1 MLGKIMQSK
10 TGLAKVCDNFAKKRQ
25 LCDNFATTEKRKNS
39 NEIIRD
45 IYIFKEV
52 VATFLLVST
61 RIRLSPPLGIR
72 SAGLTATH
80 PLPLYGDNFLRQ
92 LFATTSKREAQV
104 RR

>member
-1 MLGKIMQSK
+1 MQNE
-10 TGLAKVCDNFAKKRQ
+10 TGLVKVCDNFAKKRQ

-39 NEIIRD
+39 NEIIRY

-52 VATFLLVST
+52 VATFLLVGT
-61 RIRLSPPLGIR
+61 YLRFSPPLG
-72 SAGLTATH
+72 AWPVGLTATH

>member
-1 MLGKIMQSK
+1 MQNK

-25 LCDNFATTEKRKNS
+25 LCDNFATTEKRENS
-39 NEIIRD
+39 NKIIRD

-61 RIRLSPPLGIR
+61 HICLSPPLGVR
-72 SAGLTATH
+72 STGLTATH
-80 PLPLYGDNFLRQ
+80 PLPLYRDNFLRQ

>member
-1 MLGKIMQSK
+1 MQNK

-52 VATFLLVST
+52 VATFLLIST
-61 RIRLSPPLGIR
+61 YLRFLPSFGGPVGRIDGYPSPTPIW
-72 SAGLTATH
+72 
-80 PLPLYGDNFLRQ
+80 
-92 LFATTSKREAQV
+92 
-104 RR
+104 

>member
-1 MLGKIMQSK
+1 MQNG
-10 TGLAKVCDNFAKKRQ
+10 TGLVKVCDNFAKKRQ

-52 VATFLLVST
+52 VATFILVST
-61 RIRLSPPLGIR
+61 YIRFSPPLGVR
-72 SAGLTATH
+72 LVGLTATYL
-80 PLPLYGDNFLRQ
+80 LPLYGDNFLRQ

>member
-1 MLGKIMQSK
+1 MQNK
-10 TGLAKVCDNFAKKRQ
+10 TELVKSCDNLAKKRQ

-39 NEIIRD
+39 NEIIRY

-61 RIRLSPPLGIR
+61 YIRFSPPLGVW
-72 SAGLTATH
+72 SSGLTASH

-92 LFATTSKREAQV
+92 LFATTSKRKAQAI
-104 RR
+104 R

>member
-1 MLGKIMQSK
+1 MLEKIIQNE

-39 NEIIRD
+39 NEIIRY
-45 IYIFKEV
+45 IYIFKKV

-61 RIRLSPPLGIR
+61 YLRFSPPLGVR
-72 SAGLTATH
+72 LVRLTATH

>member
-1 MLGKIMQSK
+1 MLGKIMQNK

-61 RIRLSPPLGIR
+61 YIRFSPPLGVR
-72 SAGLTATH
+72 LAGLTATH

-92 LFATTSKREAQV
+92 LFATTSKREAEAI
-104 RR
+104 R

>member
-1 MLGKIMQSK
+1 MQNK

-45 IYIFKEV
+45 IYILKEV

-61 RIRLSPPLGIR
+61 YIRFSPPLGVW

-80 PLPLYGDNFLRQ
+80 LLPLYGDNFLRQ
-92 LFATTSKREAQV
+92 LFATTSKRETQV

>member
-1 MLGKIMQSK
+1 MQNK
-10 TGLAKVCDNFAKKRQ
+10 TELAKVCDNFAKKRQ

-39 NEIIRD
+39 NKIIRD

-52 VATFLLVST
+52 VATFLLVSAYL
-61 RIRLSPPLGIR
+61 RFSPPLGLR
-72 SAGLTATH
+72 SVGPTATH

-92 LFATTSKREAQV
+92 LLATTSKREAQV

>member
-1 MLGKIMQSK
+1 MQNK
-10 TGLAKVCDNFAKKRQ
+10 TGLAKACDNFAKKRQ
-25 LCDNFATTEKRKNS
+25 LCDNFATTEKRKKS

-61 RIRLSPPLGIR
+61 YIRLSPPLGVR
-72 SAGLTATH
+72 SVGLTASH

>member
-1 MLGKIMQSK
+1 MQNK
-10 TGLAKVCDNFAKKRQ
+10 TGLAKVCDNFAQKRQ
-25 LCDNFATTEKRKNS
+25 LCDNFATTEKLKNI

-61 RIRLSPPLGIR
+61 YICLFPPLEVLP
-72 SAGLTATH
+72 AGLTATH

-92 LFATTSKREAQV
+92 L
-104 RR
+104 

>member
-1 MLGKIMQSK
+1 MLGKIMQNK
-10 TGLAKVCDNFAKKRQ
+10 TRLAKVCDNFAKKRQ

-52 VATFLLVST
+52 VATFLLVGT
-61 RIRLSPPLGIR
+61 YIRFSPLLVVQ
-72 SAGLTATH
+72 SVGLTASH

>member
-1 MLGKIMQSK
+1 MKNG
-10 TGLAKVCDNFAKKRQ
+10 TGLVKVCDNFAKKRQ

-52 VATFLLVST
+52 VATFFLVST
-61 RIRLSPPLGIR
+61 YIRFSPPLGVR
-72 SAGLTATH
+72 LVGLTATYL
-80 PLPLYGDNFLRQ
+80 LPLYGDNFLRQ

>member
-1 MLGKIMQSK
+1 MLGKIMQNE

-61 RIRLSPPLGIR
+61 YLRFSPPLGVR

-92 LFATTSKREAQV
+92 LFATTSKREAQAIP
-104 RR
+104 

>member
-1 MLGKIMQSK
+1 MQK
-10 TGLAKVCDNFAKKRQ
+10 ETRLAKVCDNLEKKRQ

-39 NEIIRD
+39 NEIIID

-61 RIRLSPPLGIR
+61 YLRLSPSLSVR
-72 SAGLTATH
+72 SVGLTSSH

-92 LFATTSKREAQV
+92 LFATTSKREAQAIP
-104 RR
+104 

>member
-1 MLGKIMQSK
+1 MQNE
-10 TGLAKVCDNFAKKRQ
+10 TGLVKVCDNFTKKRQ

-45 IYIFKEV
+45 IYILKEV

-61 RIRLSPPLGIR
+61 YIRFYPPLGFR
-72 SAGLTATH
+72 SAGLTATYL
-80 PLPLYGDNFLRQ
+80 LPLYGDNFLRQ

>member
-1 MLGKIMQSK
+1 MQNE

-39 NEIIRD
+39 NEIIRN
-45 IYIFKEV
+45 IYIYIEV

-61 RIRLSPPLGIR
+61 YLRFSPPLGVR
-72 SAGLTATH
+72 SVGLTATH

-92 LFATTSKREAQV
+92 LFATTLKREAKAIP
-104 RR
+104 

>member
-1 MLGKIMQSK
+1 MRNK
-10 TGLAKVCDNFAKKRQ
+10 TALVKVCDNFAKKRQ

-61 RIRLSPPLGIR
+61 YIRLFPPLGVR
-72 SAGLTATH
+72 SVGSTDSH

-92 LFATTSKREAQV
+92 LFATTSKREA
-104 RR
+104 

>member
-1 MLGKIMQSK
+1 MQNE
-10 TGLAKVCDNFAKKRQ
+10 TGLVKVCDNFAKKRQ

-45 IYIFKEV
+45 IYILKEV

-61 RIRLSPPLGIR
+61 CIRFSPPLGVR
-72 SAGLTATH
+72 LAGLTATH
-80 PLPLYGDNFLRQ
+80 PLPLYRDNFLRQ

>member
-1 MLGKIMQSK
+1 MQNK

-39 NEIIRD
+39 NEIIRY

-61 RIRLSPPLGIR
+61 YIRFSPLLGVR
-72 SAGLTATH
+72 SEGLTATH
-80 PLPLYGDNFLRQ
+80 PLPLYDDNFLRQ

>member
-1 MLGKIMQSK
+1 MLGKIMQK
-10 TGLAKVCDNFAKKRQ
+10 ETGLAKVCDNFAKKRQ

-61 RIRLSPPLGIR
+61 YLCFPPPLGVR

-80 PLPLYGDNFLRQ
+80 PLPLYRDNFLRQ

>member
-1 MLGKIMQSK
+1 MQNK

-39 NEIIRD
+39 NEIIRE

-61 RIRLSPPLGIR
+61 HMRLSPLLGGPVGRIDGYP
-72 SAGLTATH
+72 SLT
-80 PLPLYGDNFLRQ
+80 PIW
-92 LFATTSKREAQV
+92 
-104 RR
+104 

>member
-1 MLGKIMQSK
+1 MQK
-10 TGLAKVCDNFAKKRQ
+10 ETGLAKVCDNFAKKRQ

-61 RIRLSPPLGIR
+61 YLCFPPPLGVR

-80 PLPLYGDNFLRQ
+80 PLPLYRDNFLRQ

>member
-1 MLGKIMQSK
+1 MQNE
-10 TGLAKVCDNFAKKRQ
+10 TELAKVCNNFAKKRQ

-61 RIRLSPPLGIR
+61 YIRLSPPLGVWL
-72 SAGLTATH
+72 AGLTASH
-80 PLPLYGDNFLRQ
+80 SLPLYGDNFLRQ
-92 LFATTSKREAQV
+92 LFATTSKREAQAI
-104 RR
+104 R

>member
-1 MLGKIMQSK
+1 MQNK

-25 LCDNFATTEKRKNS
+25 LCDNFATTEKRKDS

-61 RIRLSPPLGIR
+61 YIRFSPPLGVW
-72 SAGLTATH
+72 SVGLTASN
-80 PLPLYGDNFLRQ
+80 PLPLYSDNFLRQ
-92 LFATTSKREAQV
+92 LFATTSKREAKTI
-104 RR
+104 R